1 MFLKNK
7 AGIITNEIL
16 RELIVDMDLQ
26 GAACSSI
33 EEVIKAIIKIWYI
46 KEVFRQL

>member
-33 EEVIKAIIKIWYI
+33 EEVIKAIIKI
-46 KEVFRQL
+46 

>member
-26 GAACSSI
+26 GEACSSI
-33 EEVIKAIIKIWYI
+33 EEVIKAIIKI
-46 KEVFRQL
+46 